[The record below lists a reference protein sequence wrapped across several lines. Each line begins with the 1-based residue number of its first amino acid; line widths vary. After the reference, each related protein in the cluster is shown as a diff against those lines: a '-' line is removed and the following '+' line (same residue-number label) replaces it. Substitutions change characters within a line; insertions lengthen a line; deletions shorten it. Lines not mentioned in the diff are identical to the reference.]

1 MTMNSGKE
9 NLKLHIENFQAISD
23 IEMDFEKGIN
33 IIVGQSNSGKTS
45 VLRAIDTLV
54 NNGSG
59 SAEFIK
65 RGTKQTSVEMD
76 YNGNNIKWNRTPKEI
91 EYSINGEKFLKVG
104 STDLFKLLPDNGFV
118 RDPQGEFSNLEDE
131 WTLPFPFYKS
141 GSEIFKLFE
150 NIFSVSDSARILK
163 CMKESEDENKRA
175 LKDSEKEIEHVNLKI
190 DSIRKLN
197 IKESVEKLKEY
208 KNNLTYINNELEE
221 LYETRN
227 ELYKL
232 RNKLAEAKQIPSSI
246 DINLQDELDNYT
258 ELQGGLYKINQLQ
271 LEYNTISKLPKDKI
285 ETNIISENIN
295 SVIDIKGDLDK
306 LHKFKRI
313 LNVTLPTPL
322 TVNENIFND
331 INTLHE
337 HLNTL
342 KCLQVKGKNLVQTL
356 RDKKEKISSLKEE
369 LSKVEVCPLCGN
381 NIKECGEIQWN

>member
-1 MTMNSGKE
+1 MNSGKE

-23 IEMDFEKGIN
+23 IEIDFVKGIN

-65 RGTKQTSVEMD
+65 RGTKHTSVEMD
-76 YNGNNIKWNRTPKEI
+76 YNGNNIKWSRTPKEI

-104 STDLFKLLPDNGFV
+104 STDLFKLLPENGFV

-131 WTLPFPFYKS
+131 WTLPFPFYKN

-150 NIFSVSDSARILK
+150 NIFSVSDSAKILK

-175 LKDSEKEIEHVNLKI
+175 LKDSKKEIEHVNLKI

-208 KNNLTYINNELEE
+208 KNNLTHVNNELEE

-227 ELYKL
+227 QLYRL
-232 RNKLAEAKQIPSSI
+232 RNKLAEAEQIPSSI
-246 DINLQDELDNYT
+246 DIDLQNELDGYT
-258 ELQGGLYKINQLQ
+258 ELKEELYKINQLQ
-271 LEYNTISKLPKDKI
+271 LEYSTISKLPKDKI
-285 ETNIISENIN
+285 ETNIILENIN
-295 SVIDIKGDLDK
+295 RVIEVKGDLDK
-306 LHKFKRI
+306 LHEFKSV
-313 LNVTLPTPL
+313 LDVTIPTPI
-322 TVNENIFND
+322 TVNENIFNE
-331 INTLHE
+331 INTLYE
-337 HLNTL
+337 HLSKL
-342 KCLQVKGKNLVQTL
+342 RCLQEKGRTLVQTL
-356 RDKKEKISSLKEE
+356 RGKRERISSLKEE

-381 NIKECGEIQWN
+381 SIKECGEIQWN

>member
-1 MTMNSGKE
+1 MNSGKE

-23 IEMDFEKGIN
+23 IDIDFVKGIN

-65 RGTKQTSVEMD
+65 RGTKHTSVEMD
-76 YNGNNIKWNRTPKEI
+76 YNGNNIKWSRTPKEI

-104 STDLFKLLPDNGFV
+104 STDLFKLLPENGFV

-131 WTLPFPFYKS
+131 WTLPFPFYKN

-150 NIFSVSDSARILK
+150 NIFSVSDSAKILK

-175 LKDSEKEIEHVNLKI
+175 LKYSEKEIEHVNLKI

-208 KNNLTYINNELEE
+208 KNNLTYVNNELGE

-227 ELYKL
+227 QLYRL
-232 RNKLAEAKQIPSSI
+232 RNKLAEAEQIPSSI
-246 DINLQDELDNYT
+246 DIDLQNELDNYT
-258 ELQGGLYKINQLQ
+258 ELKEELYKINQLQ
-271 LEYNTISKLPKDKI
+271 LEYNNISKLPKDKI
-285 ETNIISENIN
+285 DTSIISESIN
-295 SVIDIKGDLDK
+295 SVIEVKGDLDK
-306 LHKFKRI
+306 LREFKRV
-313 LNVTLPTPL
+313 LDVTIPTPL

-337 HLNTL
+337 HLSTL
-342 KCLQVKGKNLVQTL
+342 KCLQVKGRTLVQTL
-356 RDKKEKISSLKEE
+356 RDKRGKISSLKEE

-381 NIKECGEIQWN
+381 SMKECGEIQWN